1 MEKEMKISLD
11 LIDPTNII
19 IQEILNN
26 LKNQINNTFNK
37 AIPKIINNIKD
48 IVKQALISE
57 PEYSSLK
64 TGTLRAEF
72 GIEFPEN
79 IDRVIDALVSTLEV
93 QKSEIKIV
101 KNGLTGGFSL
111 KMIKKDDISGIIYT
125 DIASVIDD
133 KGYVLPWLE
142 WLLLRGNEAIVK
154 NYSVNYTSSPRSR
167 SGMALMVKSDKS
179 WRVPPN
185 FTGSE
190 NDNWITRAVKKSES
204 QIIAT
209 IKNNIENYL

>member
-1 MEKEMKISLD
+1 VEKEMKLSLD
-11 LIDPTNII
+11 LTDSTDVIV
-19 IQEILNN
+19 QQILEN
-26 LKNQINNTFNK
+26 LKKEINNTFNK
-37 AIPKIINNIKD
+37 AIPKITDNIKD
-48 IVKQALISE
+48 IIKQALISE

-64 TGTLRAEF
+64 AGTLRAEF

-93 QKSEIKIV
+93 QKSEIRILR
-101 KNGLTGGFSL
+101 NGLSGGFSL
-111 KMIKKDDISGIIYT
+111 TMIKKDDISGVIYT
-125 DIASVIDD
+125 DIASVIDN

-142 WLLLRGNEAIVK
+142 WLLLKGNEVLVK
-154 NYSVNYTSSPRSR
+154 NYSVNYTSSSRSR
-167 SGMALMVKSDKS
+167 SGMALMVKSDRG

-190 NDNWITRAVKKSES
+190 NNNWITRAVKKSES
-204 QIIAT
+204 QIISA

>member
-1 MEKEMKISLD
+1 MKLSLD
-11 LIDPTNII
+11 LTDSTDVIV
-19 IQEILNN
+19 QQILEN
-26 LKNQINNTFNK
+26 LKKEINNTFNK
-37 AIPKIINNIKD
+37 AIPKITDSIKD
-48 IVKQALISE
+48 IIKQALISE

-64 TGTLRAEF
+64 AGTLRAEF

-93 QKSEIKIV
+93 QKSEIRILR
-101 KNGLTGGFSL
+101 NGLSGGFSL
-111 KMIKKDDISGIIYT
+111 TMIKKDDISGVIYT
-125 DIASVIDD
+125 DIASVIDN

-142 WLLLRGNEAIVK
+142 WLLLKGNEVLVK
-154 NYSVNYTSSPRSR
+154 NYSVNYTSSSRSR
-167 SGMALMVKSDKS
+167 SGMALMVKSDRN

-190 NDNWITRAVKKSES
+190 NNNWITRAVKKSES
-204 QIIAT
+204 QIISA